1 MSVDCYGRALPAAAR
16 NWLCARRS
24 ERAAAVSF
32 GSSSLNPLCFLS
44 PGVCWAFCLRF
55 GQRKYFPQFFRGTC
69 RGSKASL
76 STHRF
81 FCSRWPPLWRFP
93 FFSVFFLPCAA
104 GPGGFL
110 GDLTQAPPPST
121 AGGASHPRPR
131 SFLLLG
137 VFLPSLVLL
146 VWGLLPT

>member
-1 MSVDCYGRALPAAAR
+1 MSLDCYWRALPPAAR

-81 FCSRWPPLWRFP
+81 FCSRWPPLWRLSLFFFFFFP
-93 FFSVFFLPCAA
+93 FAP
-104 GPGGFL
+104 GPPL
-110 GDLTQAPPPST
+110 SSPHLTQL
-121 AGGASHPRPR
+121 PRP
-131 SFLLLG
+131 
-137 VFLPSLVLL
+137 P
-146 VWGLLPT
+146 